1 MISVHLMTVYDT
13 YETNKQNSC
22 KKLDSTLCECEVIL
36 LQNATQSRL
45 LEVFYSSRKRVGIKA
60 TTEVED
66 LVDWLLY
73 SDLQESACLKYELDT
88 DWSN

>member
-1 MISVHLMTVYDT
+1 M
-13 YETNKQNSC
+13 
-22 KKLDSTLCECEVIL
+22 
-36 LQNATQSRL
+36 
-45 LEVFYSSRKRVGIKA
+45 KA

-88 DWSN
+88 GAIKDYFKVVGTSGTWLGSKGSCRHSPGRTC

>member
-45 LEVFYSSRKRVGIKA
+45 LEVFWKYFGLEAKGPAGTALVALAKRFCSV
-60 TTEVED
+60 
-66 LVDWLLY
+66 LC
-73 SDLQESACLKYELDT
+73 CLIF
-88 DWSN
+88 N

>member
-45 LEVFYSSRKRVGIKA
+45 LEVFYSSRSPCSLPNRRLSKA
-60 TTEVED
+60 
-66 LVDWLLY
+66 Y
-73 SDLQESACLKYELDT
+73 SVPQLGSQERGEEENK
-88 DWSN
+88 